1 MRQFHCTWNGLD
13 AQPLQWPGD
22 TTLREWTA
30 CVQAARARLLMQDN
44 LVAQLLG
51 FIAEK
56 R

>member
-1 MRQFHCTWNGLD
+1 MTCPCSRPDDN
-13 AQPLQWPGD
+13 
-22 TTLREWTA
+22 TLREWTA

-51 FIAEK
+51 FVMEK